1 MEARTLVAASYAT
14 ATALD
19 TVDNFLDTEIADI
32 QARLP
37 AALVGGRIDAN
48 VGAISGDA
56 TAADNLE
63 AALDGTGG
71 VTLTLGQL
79 AFNPTG
85 AGDCILMGGS
95 GNGNGIGFTRSGS
108 GEVFD
113 SSVAAAIQAEAAD
126 ALTAFGPATATNLA
140 TVDTVV
146 DAIKVKTDSLTF
158 TVSGVVDANIQRI
171 NDVTITGDGSAGDKF
186 DVV

>member
-1 MEARTLVAASYAT
+1 
-14 ATALD
+14 
-19 TVDNFLDTEIADI
+19 
-32 QARLP
+32 
-37 AALVGGRIDAN
+37 
-48 VGAISGDA
+48 
-56 TAADNLE
+56 
-63 AALDGTGG
+63 
-71 VTLTLGQL
+71 
-79 AFNPTG
+79 
-85 AGDCILMGGS
+85 MGGS

-126 ALTAFGPATATNLA
+126 ALTAFDPATATNLA

-158 TVSGVVDANIQRI
+158 TVTGVVDANIQRI